1 MKNDCEHE
9 FQIGDCIVVRD
20 LHYDYK
26 KYSFL
31 KSGMVGMVVDI
42 LPTNNVHDWQRL
54 EIMLF
59 DSISENVKLYSG
71 EIDFI
76 GLNINNVEINESV
89 KEKCENMVSKDIIEN
104 NKIETSKILECFK
117 NKVLESMDSYFDD
130 LENDIIEND
139 PIQSVMRV
147 AAKYAQD
154 CLEEREI
161 DSVVEVSVH
170 IDNDCGEG
178 NIQSL
183 TKETVEK
190 IDFLTES
197 RNNSIS
203 NLQKFIDEISS
214 ILCMCDSFEQ
224 SVQVLRDYGIIEK
237 KKVKVVSDFDF
248 KVFCESVV

>member
-9 FQIGDCIVVRD
+9 FQIGDYIVVKE

-26 KYSFL
+26 KYAFL

-59 DSISENVKLYSG
+59 DSPLENVKLYSG
-71 EIDFI
+71 EIAFV

-89 KEKCENMVSKDIIEN
+89 KEKCVNMLSKDMLVN
-104 NKIETSKILECFK
+104 NKVETSKILECFK
-117 NKVLESMDSYFDD
+117 NKVLENMDSYFND

-139 PIQSVMRV
+139 PIQSVMSV
-147 AAKYAQD
+147 VAKYAQD
-154 CLEEREI
+154 CLDEREI
-161 DSVVEVSVH
+161 DSVVGVSVH

-214 ILCMCDSFEQ
+214 ILCMCESFEQ
-224 SVQVLRDYGIIEK
+224 AVQVLRDYGIVEK

-248 KVFCESVV
+248 KVFLDSVG

>member
-1 MKNDCEHE
+1 MKNNCEHE
-9 FQIGDCIVVRD
+9 FQIGDCIVVKE

-26 KYSFL
+26 KYAFL
-31 KSGMVGMVVDI
+31 KSGMTGMVVDI

-59 DSISENVKLYSG
+59 DSPLENIKLYSG
-71 EIDFI
+71 EIEFV

-89 KEKCENMVSKDIIEN
+89 KEKCVNMVSKDMLVN
-104 NKIETSKILECFK
+104 NKVETSKILECFK

-139 PIQSVMRV
+139 PIQSVMSV
-147 AAKYAQD
+147 VAKYAQD
-154 CLEEREI
+154 CLDEREI
-161 DSVVEVSVH
+161 DSVVEISVH

-214 ILCMCDSFEQ
+214 ILCMCESFEQ
-224 SVQVLRDYGIIEK
+224 AVQVLRDYGIIEK

-248 KVFCESVV
+248 KVFCESVM